1 LVTALLGIAGYIVQN
16 KASIAANVTQHDI
29 IQEAAERQRVEDRA
43 GKQLERVQEQMALF
57 VNPVI
62 YANVSSTAVTTLCHM
77 RGPSP

>member
-16 KASIAANVTQHDI
+16 KSSIAANVTQHDI

-57 VNPVI
+57 VNPLM
-62 YANVSSTAVTTLCHM
+62 YATVSSTAITTLWHM
-77 RGPSP
+77 HGPSP